1 MTLSAAR
8 KIKQYDRK
16 ARPSMHI
23 VGKDRD
29 EFITQYAPLIK
40 TVAGRLAM
48 RLPSHID
55 QDDLMSAGIMG
66 LLDAMEKFDPSKG
79 VAFKSYAEFRIRG
92 AMLDELRAMDWVP
105 RSVRRNARRLD
116 NAYGAVERRTMRPA
130 TEEEVAEELDIDLE
144 SFQRMV
150 DETRGVSLFNEED
163 VSDLIGH
170 KKVGTLWQAFQ
181 DTTPSDPIAAL
192 DLVELKKV
200 VAKAIDAL
208 KENERVVVSLYYYE
222 ELTMKEIG
230 QVMGYT
236 ESRISQLH
244 SKAIARLRH
253 KVRAYFQH

>member
-1 MTLSAAR
+1 MS
-8 KIKQYDRK
+8 
-16 ARPSMHI
+16 I

-29 EFITQYAPLIK
+29 EFITRYAPLIK

-66 LLDAMEKFDPSKG
+66 LLDAMEKFDPAKG

-105 RSVRRNARRLD
+105 RSVRKNARRLD
-116 NAYGAVERRTMRPA
+116 SAFGAVERRTMQPA
-130 TEEEVAEELDIDLE
+130 TDEEVAKELDIDLE
-144 SFQRMV
+144 AFHRML

-163 VSDLIGH
+163 VSELMGH
-170 KKVGTLWQAFQ
+170 KKVGTLWQVFQ
-181 DTTPSDPIAAL
+181 DTTFSDPIAAL
-192 DLVELKKV
+192 DLGELKKV
-200 VAKAIDAL
+200 VATAIEAL
-208 KENERVVVSLYYYE
+208 PENERVVVSLYYYE

-244 SKAIARLRH
+244 SKAVARLRH
-253 KVRAYFQH
+253 RVRGYFKN

>member
-1 MTLSAAR
+1 MRIFA
-8 KIKQYDRK
+8 QEQ
-16 ARPSMHI
+16 
-23 VGKDRD
+23 DRD
-29 EFITQYAPLIK
+29 EFITQDAPLIK